1 MPYCNG
7 VTVQGIVLIPCV
19 FFLQEATLHYVLQDA
34 SAVNSLTQ
42 LTRLTSLS
50 IAGHVCDDAA
60 AVAVTRLTGLRNLHW
75 ERSRC
80 MDTQG
85 CVTVSGLLH
94 FTALRALTKLTLKGW
109 RCGRDVGIE
118 SSGVGYG
125 AADHS
130 GSITLAVSPDVSAVT
145 PSLLKASTNAVLLLV
160 WRNTLCTPCQAD
172 GRAGQIHNI
181 RTQQPILAFA
191 CQWQACSSRFLAS
204 AISFIALCVL
214 SGCACAG

>member
-1 MPYCNG
+1 
-7 VTVQGIVLIPCV
+7 
-19 FFLQEATLHYVLQDA
+19 
-34 SAVNSLTQ
+34 
-42 LTRLTSLS
+42 
-50 IAGHVCDDAA
+50 
-60 AVAVTRLTGLRNLHW
+60 
-75 ERSRC
+75 

-109 RCGRDVGIE
+109 RCGRDVGNE

-145 PSLLKASTNAVLLLV
+145 PSSLKASTNAVLLLV

-172 GRAGQIHNI
+172 GRAGQILLLLYRGKGHANPVAAHSQ
-181 RTQQPILAFA
+181 RANLGSCDF
-191 CQWQACSSRFLAS
+191 FLGS
-204 AISFIALCVL
+204 CDITSDT
-214 SGCACAG
+214 